1 MFFVRRGLV
10 VVAIVYIIICVI
22 FALLNALSVIKS
34 RRDHGV
40 VARNN
45 GGDFFGI
52 FISNLAVSLLTTPI
66 GGYIHGK
73 WLEKRR

>member
-1 MFFVRRGLV
+1 MFFLKRGLV
-10 VVAIVYIIICVI
+10 IVAIVYIVICVI

-40 VARNN
+40 IALN
-45 GGDFFGI
+45 GGGGFGGI